1 MSEELAFGAHIPSG
15 ELQNEYL
22 SFWADR
28 QLFAVPIR
36 EVRKII
42 RMQKIVEVPDYPPY
56 ARGIINLRGDIIP
69 IIDVRMRLG
78 KPEIPYNDRTCI
90 IIIDVG
96 GHQYGI
102 VVDQVSEVMEI
113 TKQQFSLGELA
124 EEFHLSQSYITRII
138 KQETGSSFSELLT
151 RMRIDRAVSL
161 LVQNPDMKLVEIAE
175 RTGFASQH
183 YFSRVFKEKVG
194 FSPADYRRYIRKSP

>member
-36 EVRKII
+36 EVRQII

-78 KPEIPYNDRTCI
+78 KPEIP
-90 IIIDVG
+90 
-96 GHQYGI
+96 
-102 VVDQVSEVMEI
+102 
-113 TKQQFSLGELA
+113 
-124 EEFHLSQSYITRII
+124 
-138 KQETGSSFSELLT
+138 
-151 RMRIDRAVSL
+151 
-161 LVQNPDMKLVEIAE
+161 
-175 RTGFASQH
+175 
-183 YFSRVFKEKVG
+183 
-194 FSPADYRRYIRKSP
+194 

>member
-36 EVRKII
+36 EVRQII

-113 TKQQFSLGELA
+113 TKQQFSQPFSVRA
-124 EEFHLSQSYITRII
+124 CADVKRFQSLFLPA
-138 KQETGSSFSELLT
+138 QADFW
-151 RMRIDRAVSL
+151 
-161 LVQNPDMKLVEIAE
+161 LVEFFQIVD
-175 RTGFASQH
+175 Q
-183 YFSRVFKEKVG
+183 
-194 FSPADYRRYIRKSP
+194 RRFGISIKTDLFFPGLLFWILPGANRLSAVQKSLPPTRHAPPS

>member
-1 MSEELAFGAHIPSG
+1 MLFRS
-15 ELQNEYL
+15 YL

-36 EVRKII
+36 EVRQII

-113 TKQQFSLGELA
+113 TKQQFSQPPQIGGVSVNEYLNGIAKIENKVVMALDCSKLLREKEYQALVSAA
-124 EEFHLSQSYITRII
+124 E
-138 KQETGSSFSELLT
+138 
-151 RMRIDRAVSL
+151 A
-161 LVQNPDMKLVEIAE
+161 
-175 RTGFASQH
+175 
-183 YFSRVFKEKVG
+183 
-194 FSPADYRRYIRKSP
+194 

>member
-28 QLFAVPIR
+28 QRFAVPIR
-36 EVRKII
+36 EVRQII
-42 RMQKIVEVPDYPPY
+42 RMQQIVEVPDYPAY

-78 KPEIPYNDRTCI
+78 KPEVPYNDRTCI
-90 IIIDVG
+90 IIIDVE

-113 TKQQFSLGELA
+113 AKNQFSQPPRMGGVSVNEYLNGIAKIEDKVVMALDCSKLLKETEYQALVSAA
-124 EEFHLSQSYITRII
+124 E
-138 KQETGSSFSELLT
+138 
-151 RMRIDRAVSL
+151 A
-161 LVQNPDMKLVEIAE
+161 
-175 RTGFASQH
+175 
-183 YFSRVFKEKVG
+183 
-194 FSPADYRRYIRKSP
+194 

>member
-36 EVRKII
+36 EVRQII

-90 IIIDVG
+90 IVIDVQNVVVG
-96 GHQYGI
+96 LI
-102 VVDQVSEVMEI
+102 VETISEVVSIEEEDI
-113 TKQQFSLGELA
+113 LPPPNVSKANAQAKFIRGIGKIGDHVKLLLDPVKLLSDNSLDFA
-124 EEFHLSQSYITRII
+124 E
-138 KQETGSSFSELLT
+138 KQEE
-151 RMRIDRAVSL
+151 D
-161 LVQNPDMKLVEIAE
+161 EE
-175 RTGFASQH
+175 
-183 YFSRVFKEKVG
+183 E
-194 FSPADYRRYIRKSP
+194 